1 MFDTKRKTYEQLN
14 FLCCSKNTIK
24 YSMSINSRTSCVVGI
39 SIFGFGKYWKA
50 VFELDGSQ
58 HKSYLQ
64 NFFHAQKS
72 NPRND
77 RHTSNDVTKNND
89 ILPQAGNGETT
100 NIQEHPFKINWN

>member
-50 VFELDGSQ
+50 VFELDGFQ

-77 RHTSNDVTKNND
+77 RHTSNDVTKNNV